1 MRRVEQKSEP
11 DLRPESRTQIHH
23 PGWRAVGWFFTGLL
37 VLLALAVG
45 ALDVLLHSQRVHDY
59 ALAIVQQ
66 KASERLGTKVTLENF
81 TIHLHNLSLDL
92 YGLTVDGAKP
102 YADPPLLQVQHAHI
116 GVQIVSV
123 LQRKWYLDSVV
134 IDRPVVKLFVDPQ
147 GVLNLPTLKSTG
159 GSSNTSVFDLGIRH
173 TVLASGE
180 AYYNNR
186 KSVLAGDLHD
196 VEFHA
201 GFNSALQQYSGRL
214 SYSDGHLVS
223 GSWRS
228 IPHNFEAQF
237 DATPTTFHLIHARL
251 TSGPTHLLVHATLE
265 NYSQPEVQ
273 AGYEA
278 LVDGAQFRQILNNPS
293 VPAGLVHT
301 AGTLRYHALPNRP
314 PLDALFVNGNISS
327 EELAVNTPSLHTR
340 IDNLYTDY
348 VLANGDAALPNLRAD
363 LLGGQLTAAAKMTD
377 LSGSSHS
384 EVHAA
389 LRGVSLEQTRRV
401 FAGSALPPNL
411 AVAGTMEAQANATWG
426 KTLDDLVAESNVT
439 VNGHIANTPNPAATT
454 AVVPVE
460 SAIHATYRAANQQ
473 LALAS
478 SYLRTPQTTLTLDG
492 TVSDRSSLALNLQAN
507 DLRELETIADLFRPA
522 TPGHPAQPF
531 GLAGTASFQG
541 TVHGSTAAPH
551 LTGQLQAADL
561 QLAGSAWKTL
571 RTRVDVSPSFASLQN
586 ADLEPASRGRI
597 AFNAS
602 TGLTKWS
609 FTKQS
614 PLQID
619 MNASQLNVA
628 DLLKLAGSQ
637 APITGT
643 LNAKVQLHGTQLNP
657 IGQGTLSL
665 TGATVYAEPIQSV
678 NATFSG
684 TGGQVQGNL
693 AVQLPAGNLHGQV
706 SVRPQARTYTAQLI
720 APGIRLDKL
729 QAVKAKNLTLDGALS
744 LNVEGQGS
752 FDNPALDASLQ
763 IPHLV
768 AQKQTITGLNL
779 QMHVA
784 DHVANATLSSSAVNT
799 QIQAK
804 ARVQLTGDYLANA
817 TLDTQSIPLQP
828 IAAIYAPAQADA
840 LTGQTELHATL
851 NGPLKNR
858 PLLEAHVT
866 IPTLQLTYNNT
877 VHLAATG
884 PVHLDYKN
892 GVIDLARTGIRGTDT
907 DLQLQGSIP
916 TTHGAPMSV
925 LVLGTVNLQ
934 LAQLFNPD
942 LRTSGTVKFNLNSY
956 GAPASANIGGEID
969 IVDANFAS
977 ADLPVG
983 LQHGNGVLTLTKDR
997 LSISKFQGVVGGGTV
1012 TAQGGVAY
1020 QSNLQFDFG
1029 VAAQG
1034 IRVLYPDGV
1043 REGINANLRL
1053 FGTTENATLGGSV
1066 DVSDLSFTP
1075 AFDLTNFIS
1084 QFSGGVSPPPSQ
1096 GISQNIQLN
1105 IAVRSSSQVNLS
1117 SRTLSIGGT
1126 ANLQLRGTAAAPV
1139 LLGRVNLNSGD
1150 IILNGNRFVLNG
1162 GTIQFVNPAETEP
1175 VVNLTLNTT
1184 IQQYDISLRFNGP
1197 MAQLHTDY
1205 SSDPALPSA
1214 DIINLLAF
1222 GQTTEANSANPSTPA
1237 NQQAESLVASQ
1248 VSSQVTSRLSKVA
1261 GISQLSINPVL
1272 AGSSNQGPPGA
1283 NITIQQRVTGN
1294 LFVTFSSNVA
1304 STQSQIIQGQY
1315 QISPRLAVSAT
1326 RDQNGGF
1333 AVDGLIKK
1341 SW

>member
-1 MRRVEQKSEP
+1 VSRVEQKPEP
-11 DLRPESRTQIHH
+11 ELRRESPIQAHH
-23 PGWRAVGWFFTGLL
+23 PAWRAVGWFFTGLL
-37 VLLALAVG
+37 VLLVLAVG
-45 ALDVLLHSQRVHDY
+45 ALDILLHSERVHDY
-59 ALAIVQQ
+59 ALALVQQ

-81 TIHLHNLSLDL
+81 TVNLHNLSLDL
-92 YGLTVDGAKP
+92 YGLTVEGAKP
-102 YADPPLLQVQHAHI
+102 YANPPLLQVQHAHV
-116 GVQIVSV
+116 GVRIVSI
-123 LQRKWYLDSVV
+123 LERKWYLDSLV
-134 IDRPVVKLFVDPQ
+134 IDRPVVKVFVDPY
-147 GVLNLPTLKSTG
+147 GISNIPTLKSSG
-159 GSSNTSVFDLGIRH
+159 GSSNTSIFDLGVRH
-173 TVLASGE
+173 AVLGSGE
-180 AYYNNR
+180 AYYNDQ
-186 KSVLAGDLHD
+186 KSVLAADLHD
-196 VEFHA
+196 LEFRA
-201 GFNSALQQYSGRL
+201 AFNAALQQYSGRL
-214 SYSDGHLVS
+214 AYSDGHLVS

-228 IPHNFEAQF
+228 IPHAFEAQF
-237 DATPTTFHLIHARL
+237 DATPTTFHLKQAKL
-251 TSGPTHLLVHATLE
+251 TSGSTQLLINATLE

-273 AGYEA
+273 ATYDA
-278 LVDGAQFRQILNNPS
+278 FVDGAQVRQILDNPS
-293 VPAGLVHT
+293 MPTGLVHS
-301 AGTLRYHALPNRP
+301 AGTIHYHALPNRP
-314 PLDALFVNGNISS
+314 LLDALIVNGNISS
-327 EELAVNTPSLHTR
+327 KALAVSTPSLHAR
-340 IDNLYTDY
+340 IANLNADY
-348 VLANGDAALPNLRAD
+348 LLANGDVAVPNLRAD
-363 LLGGQLTAAAKMTD
+363 LLGGQLIATAKMTD
-377 LSGSSHS
+377 LSGSSHT
-384 EVHAA
+384 EVHST
-389 LRGVSLEQTRRV
+389 LRGVSLEQTRRA
-401 FAGSALPPNL
+401 FAGSAIPPNL
-411 AVAGTMEAQANATWG
+411 AVAGILDAQANATWG
-426 KTLDDLVAESNVT
+426 KTLDDLIAQSNVT
-439 VNGHIANTPNPAATT
+439 VNGRIANTSNPARNG

-460 SAIHATYRAANQQ
+460 SAIHATYRAANKQ

-492 TVSDRSSLALNLQAN
+492 TVSDRSSLALKLQAN
-507 DLRELETIADLFRPA
+507 DLRELETVAELFRPT
-522 TPGHPAQPF
+522 TPGHPTQPL
-531 GLAGTASFQG
+531 GLAGTASFEG
-541 TVHGSTAAPH
+541 TVRGSTAAPH
-551 LTGQLQAADL
+551 LTGQLQAANL
-561 QLAGSAWKTL
+561 QVAGSAWKTL
-571 RTRVDVSPSFASLQN
+571 RTHVDVSPSFASLQN

-597 AFNAS
+597 VFNAS

-609 FTKQS
+609 FTQQS
-614 PLQID
+614 PLQLD

-637 APITGT
+637 APVTGT
-643 LNAKVQLHGTQLNP
+643 LNAKVQLHGTQLSP
-657 IGQGTLSL
+657 IGQGTLAL
-665 TGATVYAEPIQSV
+665 TGVTAYAEPIQSV
-678 NATFSG
+678 NVTFSG
-684 TGGQVQGNL
+684 TGDQVQAKL

-706 SVRPQARTYTAQLI
+706 SVRPQARTYTAQLS

-729 QAVKAKNLTLDGALS
+729 QAVKARNLALDGALT
-744 LNVEGQGS
+744 LNAQGQGS
-752 FDNPALDASLQ
+752 FDNPELDASLQ

-779 QMHVA
+779 QMRVA
-784 DHVANATLSSSAVNT
+784 DHVANATLSSAAVDT

-804 ARVQLTGDYLANA
+804 ARVQLTGDYLATA

-828 IAAIYAPAQADA
+828 LVAMYAPAQAGA

-858 PLLEAHVT
+858 ALLEAHVT
-866 IPTLQLTYNNT
+866 IPTLQMAYNNT
-877 VHLAATG
+877 VQLAATG

-916 TTHGAPMSV
+916 TAHNAPMSV

-934 LAQLFNPD
+934 LAQLFAPD
-942 LRTSGTVKFNLNSY
+942 IRSSGTVKFNLNSY

-969 IVDANFAS
+969 IADANFAS
-977 ADLPVG
+977 ADLPLS

-1034 IRVLYPDGV
+1034 VRLLYPDGV
-1043 REGINANLRL
+1043 RESLNANLRL
-1053 FGTTENATLGGSV
+1053 VGTTENATLGGSV
-1066 DVSDLSFTP
+1066 DISDLSFTP

-1084 QFSGGVSPPPSQ
+1084 QFSGGVSPPPSV
-1096 GISQNIQLN
+1096 GITQNVQLN
-1105 IAVRSSSQVNLS
+1105 LAVRSSSDVNLA
-1117 SRTLSIGGT
+1117 SRTLSIGGS
-1126 ANLQLRGTAAAPV
+1126 ANLQVRGTAAAPV
-1139 LLGRVNLNSGD
+1139 ILGRVNLTSGD
-1150 IILNGNRFVLNG
+1150 IILNGDRFVLNG

-1175 VVNLTLNTT
+1175 VVNVTLSTT
-1184 IQQYDISLRFNGP
+1184 IQQYNIDLRFNGP

-1237 NQQAESLVASQ
+1237 NQQAEALVASQ
-1248 VSSQVTSRLSKVA
+1248 VSSQVTNRISKVA
-1261 GISQLSINPVL
+1261 GISQLSISPVL
-1272 AGSSNQGPPGA
+1272 SGTSNQGPPGA

>member
-1 MRRVEQKSEP
+1 MSRVEHKSEP
-11 DLRPESRTQIHH
+11 ELRRESPIHTHH
-23 PGWRAVGWFFTGLL
+23 PAWRTVGWFFTGLL
-37 VLLALAVG
+37 VLLALLLVAVN
-45 ALDVLLHSQRVHDY
+45 VLLHSQRFHKY
-59 ALAIVQQ
+59 TLTIVQQ
-66 KASERLGTKVTLENF
+66 KATERLGVKVTLENF
-81 TIHLHNLSLDL
+81 TINLHNLSLDL

-102 YADPPLLQVQHAHI
+102 HANPPLLQVQHAHV

-123 LQRKWYLDSVV
+123 LQRKWYLDSFV
-134 IDRPVVKLFVDPQ
+134 IDRPVVKIFVDPQ
-147 GVLNLPTLKSTG
+147 GVSNIPTIKSSG
-159 GSSNTSVFDLGIRH
+159 SSSNTSIFDLGIRH
-173 TVLASGE
+173 AVLAKGE

-186 KSVLAGDLHD
+186 KSVLAADLHD
-196 VEFHA
+196 LDFRA
-201 GFNSALQQYSGRL
+201 AFNAALQQYSGRL
-214 SYSDGHLVS
+214 AYSDGHLVS

-228 IPHNFEAQF
+228 IPHAFEAQF
-237 DATPTTFHLIHARL
+237 DATPTIFHLTQAKL
-251 TSGPTHLLVHATLE
+251 TSGSTHLFVNATLE
-265 NYSQPEVQ
+265 NYSQPDLQ
-273 AGYEA
+273 ATYNA
-278 LVDGAQFRQILNNPS
+278 LVDGAELRQILNNPS
-293 VPAGLVHT
+293 VPTGLVRA
-301 AGTLRYHALPNRP
+301 AGALRYHALPNHP
-314 PLDALFVNGNISS
+314 PLDALFVKGNISS
-327 EELAVNTPSLHTR
+327 KELAVNTSSVHAQ
-340 IDNLYTDY
+340 IANLSADY
-348 VLANGDAALPNLRAD
+348 LLANGDAVVPNLRAD
-363 LLGGQLTAAAKMTD
+363 LLGGQLTAAAKMTA

-389 LRGVSLEQTRRV
+389 LRGLSLEQARRI
-401 FAGSALPPNL
+401 FAGSAVPPNV
-411 AVAGTMEAQANATWG
+411 AVAGTLDAQASAIWG
-426 KTLDDLVAESNVT
+426 KTLDDLSAQSNVT
-439 VNGHIANTPNPAATT
+439 VNGRVANTPDTATT
-454 AVVPVE
+454 AVLPIE
-460 SAIHATYRAANQQ
+460 SAIHAAYHAANKQ
-473 LALAS
+473 LALTS

-492 TVSDRSSLALNLQAN
+492 TVSDRSSLALRLQAN
-507 DLRELETIADLFRPA
+507 DLRELEILADLFRPA
-522 TPGHPAQPF
+522 TPGHPAQPL

-541 TVHGSTAAPH
+541 AVRGSTAAPH
-551 LTGQLQAADL
+551 LTGQLQAANL
-561 QLAGSAWKTL
+561 QVAGSAWKTL
-571 RTRVDVSPSFASLQN
+571 RTHVDVSPSFVSLQN
-586 ADLEPASRGRI
+586 ADLEPASSGRI
-597 AFNAS
+597 VFNAS

-614 PLQID
+614 PLQLD
-619 MNASQLNVA
+619 MNASQLNIA

-637 APITGT
+637 VPVTGI
-643 LNAKVQLHGTQLNP
+643 LNARVQLHGTQMSP
-657 IGQGTLSL
+657 IGQGTLAL
-665 TGATVYAEPIQSV
+665 TRVTAYAEPIQSV
-678 NATFSG
+678 NVNFSG

-693 AVQLPAGNLHGQV
+693 AVQLPAGNLRGQV
-706 SVRPQARTYTAQLI
+706 SVRPQARTYTAQLN
-720 APGIRLDKL
+720 APSIRLDKL
-729 QAVKAKNLTLDGALS
+729 QAVKAKNLALDGALT
-744 LNVEGQGS
+744 LNAQGQGS
-752 FDNPALDASLQ
+752 FDNPELNASLQ
-763 IPHLV
+763 IPHLI
-768 AQKQTITGLNL
+768 AQKQTVTGLNL

-784 DHVANATLSSSAVNT
+784 NHVANATLSSSAVNT

-828 IAAIYAPAQADA
+828 LAAIYAPAQAGA

-851 NGPLKNR
+851 NGPLKNKS
-858 PLLEAHVT
+858 LLEAHVT
-866 IPTLQLTYNNT
+866 IPTLQLAYNKT
-877 VHLAATG
+877 VQLAATG

-892 GVIDLARTGIRGTDT
+892 GVVDLARTGIRGTDT
-907 DLQLQGSIP
+907 DLQLQGSMP

-977 ADLPVG
+977 ADPPVG

-1020 QSNLQFDFG
+1020 ESNLQFDFG

-1034 IRVLYPDGV
+1034 MRVLYPDGV
-1043 REGINANLRL
+1043 REGVNANLRL
-1053 FGTTENATLGGSV
+1053 FGTTENATLGGQV
-1066 DVSDLSFTP
+1066 DISDLSFTP

-1084 QFSGGVSPPPSQ
+1084 QFSGGVTPPPSV
-1096 GISQNIQLN
+1096 GIAQNIQLN
-1105 IAVRSSSQVNLS
+1105 LAVRSTSDVNLA
-1117 SRTLSIGGT
+1117 SRTLSIGGS
-1126 ANLQLRGTAAAPV
+1126 ANLQVRGTAADPV
-1139 LLGRVNLNSGD
+1139 ILGRVNLTSGD

-1162 GTIQFVNPAETEP
+1162 GTIQFVNPSETEP
-1175 VVNLTLNTT
+1175 VVNLSLNTT
-1184 IQQYDISLRFNGP
+1184 IQQYNIYLRFNGP

-1261 GISQLSINPVL
+1261 GISQLSISPVL

-1315 QISPRLAVSAT
+1315 QVSPRFAISAT
-1326 RDQNGGF
+1326 RDQNGGVAF
-1333 AVDGLIKK
+1333 DGLIKK